1 MNASQRLLV
10 RASPSPPPTA
20 ILRSLVDYSAGYSQ
34 PLSEFLSTVE
44 EIEQLTGLNFG
55 DEVLDADTRYGEA
68 TESLRNLGRLIIR

>member
-20 ILRSLVDYSAGYSQ
+20 ILRSLVHCSVGYSQ

-44 EIEQLTGLNFG
+44 EIEQLTGRSFG
-55 DEVLDADTRYGEA
+55 DEVRDADIRKGEA
-68 TESLRNLGRLIIR
+68 SESLRNLGQLTIR